1 MATILLPSKWATMPS
16 QPVELNG
23 SNPFVQ
29 DLVFAMLGNPATGY
43 KDFVSDKFP
52 TPSGS
57 ISAGIVANDWAVK
70 LPVNGNLDYG
80 HTAFDDITSAG
91 TLLIKSRPNGNASTH
106 RTLISREGID
116 TGDGVWLLYDDDA
129 RVYNGFNIGAN
140 NDNYRVNSNSNALGA
155 SSDQFVQTFGCS
167 FNSTTVR
174 MYANDKI
181 DKTTALALPVNANTG
196 RTTKVGG
203 SSVAATE
210 VVHAYVF
217 GRDFNVDE
225 WQSIYNE
232 PYQLFKPSVGRIY
245 FLGAAAG
252 VVDATGTGSVAT
264 SSLSAPTGSA
274 SASSDANASGSISGA
289 TLGSVSGNS
298 TGAGNSSGSL
308 PQVTETAP
316 SASALGGSGNTA
328 TGSVAQSNVTAPT
341 GASVGYASA
350 SGSVFTATLS
360 SPSGVASGGIGA
372 TASGS
377 IPTSGLVVTTANA
390 VGNASVSSS
399 IATCA
404 LVAPQG
410 NASSGSSATGSG
422 NIAQTTLSALSGVGS
437 GYANVSGGIVNST
450 LTNVSGVANASANAF
465 GSVPNVSLSI
475 VSGSASS
482 LDSIVASGSIDN
494 TQLVA
499 VTGYVYASSNITS
512 NVDSIVFTAPNG
524 NAIGTGGASSVKVIS
539 IKLQKQ
545 NRTINVSKQDRTIIL

>member
-91 TLLIKSRPNGNASTH
+91 TLLIKSRPNGNGSNY
-106 RTLISREGID
+106 RTLISREDIN
-116 TGDGVWLLYDDDA
+116 TGDGVWLLYDDLNQ
-129 RVYNGFNIGAN
+129 VPNGFNLGSN
-140 NDNYRVNSNSNALGA
+140 NTNYRVDSTSGALGTN
-155 SSDQFVQTFGCS
+155 SEQFVQTFGCS

-196 RTTKVGG
+196 RTTRVQG
-203 SSVAATE
+203 SSAAATE
-210 VVHAYVF
+210 VVHAYAF
-217 GRDFNVDE
+217 DRDFNVDE
-225 WQSIYNE
+225 WRSIYNE
-232 PYQLFKPSVGRIY
+232 PYQIFKPTVGRIY
-245 FLGAAAG
+245 FIGSAGGA
-252 VVDATGTGSVAT
+252 DGTASGSLDDVT
-264 SSLSAPTGSA
+264 LSAPTGSA
-274 SASSDANASGSISGA
+274 SASSDANASGSVSGV
-289 TLGSVSGNS
+289 TTTSVSGNS

-390 VGNASVSSS
+390 VGNAIVSSS

-410 NASSGSSATGSG
+410 NASSGASATGTG
-422 NIAQTTLSALSGVGS
+422 DIAQVVLSAITASVY
-437 GYANVSGGIVNST
+437 GYANTSGNLNNIT
-450 LTNVSGVANASANAF
+450 TTNVNGVATGETNAS
-465 GSVPNVSLSI
+465 GTIQLVSLSTVI
-475 VSGSASS
+475 GSASGS
-482 LDSIVASGSIDN
+482 VAGVTATGDIANVYAGVVNASVSASSVISSSIDSVL
-494 TQLVA
+494 LV
-499 VTGYVYASSNITS
+499 
-512 NVDSIVFTAPNG
+512 APNG
-524 NAIGTGGASSVKVIS
+524 SASVGNLYVPRVVINIQAQPRT
-539 IKLQKQ
+539 IKLKVET
-545 NRTINVSKQDRTIIL
+545 RVVKIK